1 MANAVAEPPAREP
14 YHIKLYNVP
23 QRVEG
28 GIKIYGYSSPAMDL
42 PDDVVLLFDHMD
54 SMYSNLTIEG
64 DESEDPTII
73 NLKATQPLVEYK
85 DGYMIE
91 DEPESESTDIA

>member
-1 MANAVAEPPAREP
+1 MAAAVAEPPAREP

-28 GIKIYGYSSPAMDL
+28 GIKIYGYSSPAVNL
-42 PDDVVLLFDHMD
+42 PDDVVLLFDQLD
-54 SMYSNLTIEG
+54 GMYANCTVEG
-64 DESEDPTII
+64 DEGADPTII
-73 NLKATQPLVEYK
+73 HLKATQPLVEYK

-91 DEPESESTDIA
+91 EEPEAESTDVA